1 MGCRSD
7 YMEPTP
13 AEREAPLR
21 KELDRLTREN
31 DLLREMVINLDQ
43 GGKLT
48 ATELKLVK
56 RHQIAHRKED
66 LARLERTLRELIATA
81 QAGDDSW
88 IEVKDTGKRIEIRQA
103 YERLG
108 RVITADPVHPLEPQL
123 GFDPD
128 SL

>member
-1 MGCRSD
+1 MPCNSD
-7 YMEPTP
+7 YMMSTR
-13 AEREAPLR
+13 AEQDSAHHDEIARI
-21 KELDRLTREN
+21 KVELDRLTREN

-56 RHQIAHRKED
+56 RNQVAHRKED
-66 LARLERTLRELIATA
+66 LARLERTLREALARNPPEQTA
-81 QAGDDSW
+81 D
-88 IEVKDTGKRIEIRQA
+88 VLHL
-103 YERLG
+103 RLG
-108 RVITADPVHPLEPQL
+108 RVVTADPDRVLEPQL